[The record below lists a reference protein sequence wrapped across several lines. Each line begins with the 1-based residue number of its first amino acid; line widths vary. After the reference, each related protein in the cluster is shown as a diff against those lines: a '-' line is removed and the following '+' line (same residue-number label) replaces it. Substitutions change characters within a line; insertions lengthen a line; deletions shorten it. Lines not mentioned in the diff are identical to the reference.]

1 MNENKSEK
9 KEYRIY
15 KPNQNGSG
23 SASSWQISIDNS
35 QKYKKVNVFLD
46 MANQKPSE
54 NENSAFDWEGK
65 VTVKLDLPDIGAI
78 LSVLYGRQDGVGKL
92 KDGKRSGLYHKN
104 SKGNAIIHF
113 NENVQGDNLVGF
125 SLRISKQIENDK
137 KAVNSSITVDESHI
151 LRLFLEEAV
160 KLMF

>member
-1 MNENKSEK
+1 
-9 KEYRIY
+9 
-15 KPNQNGSG
+15 
-23 SASSWQISIDNS
+23 
-35 QKYKKVNVFLD
+35 